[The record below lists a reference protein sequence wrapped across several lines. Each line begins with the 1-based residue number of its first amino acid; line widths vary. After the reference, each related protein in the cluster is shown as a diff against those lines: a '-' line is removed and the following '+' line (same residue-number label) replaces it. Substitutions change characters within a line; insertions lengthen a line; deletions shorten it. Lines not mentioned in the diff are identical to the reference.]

1 MNLRE
6 SRMLRGLLYIVV
18 LLSPLTMFRISGM
31 NLQPWSFLFPILTVV
46 IVIKKSK
53 LAVAPTS
60 RVLLGEALF
69 IFAIALSL
77 IQSPY
82 LLTSLF
88 DSTQYLVIFFSVIPL
103 CLMLFDT
110 RRSRW
115 IGTALLSL
123 SFGSIGIIHTIIL
136 VFGQNPTI
144 GYGNENIPQVMTC
157 AGAILWGEF

>member
-88 DSTQYLVIFFSVIPL
+88 DSTQYLVIFFL
-103 CLMLFDT
+103 
-110 RRSRW
+110 
-115 IGTALLSL
+115 
-123 SFGSIGIIHTIIL
+123 
-136 VFGQNPTI
+136 
-144 GYGNENIPQVMTC
+144 
-157 AGAILWGEF
+157 